1 MDSDEDGTDLKI
13 LQAIPARGLIVF
25 THDIFM
31 AAISFF
37 GALYLRVG
45 DDIFYYPQD
54 VLSQGAGVFVFIAV
68 GVFWYMDLYRG
79 VWRYAS
85 LNDLLAITRSAT
97 LVILIFL
104 LVMFTWTRLEDLP
117 RSLPIINWGMLMA
130 LLGGP
135 RFFYRLLKDRRFD
148 FVMED
153 GGHRRIPVLL
163 VGAGDE
169 AEQFIRAMGRQ
180 SDANYRA
187 VGIIAER
194 AARVGRNIHDVQVQG
209 TTDNLEEVV
218 AALEQGGQRPERLIL
233 TYDTMNGTKVRNLFD
248 RANALGMTLARLPK
262 LTDFRSGVADESV
275 LEVRPVA
282 VEDLLGRPQAALDR
296 DAMDTL
302 IRGRRILLTGAG
314 GSIGSELA
322 RQVSTL
328 APAELVLLDN
338 SEFNLYSIDMDL
350 SRHAPEIPRR
360 AVLADVRDRNRLGEV
375 FADTAPELVFHAA
388 ALKHVPM
395 VEANVAEGARTN
407 IRGTANVAECCVN
420 AGVDAMV
427 LISTDKAV
435 NPTSIMGATKRVAE
449 SYCQALD
456 LKRSGSDG
464 TRFVTVRFG
473 NVLGS
478 TGSVVPLFESQLR
491 AGGPLTVTHRD
502 MTRYFMTVR
511 EAVELVLQ
519 ASAFGT
525 TAFKEDG
532 KIFVLDMGE
541 PVLILDLAKQMIR
554 LAGLKPDDDIKI
566 EFTGLRPG
574 EKLFEE
580 MFHGKEAPVPTACPG
595 VLLAAPRATGYDALA
610 QTLRNIEEAC
620 ATGNVKEAR
629 AAIVRAVPE
638 FIGSEDDPA
647 VATAR

>member
-1 MDSDEDGTDLKI
+1 LKMFN
-13 LQAIPARGLIVF
+13 AIPARGLIVF

-31 AAISFF
+31 ATVSFLA
-37 GALYLRVG
+37 ALYLRIG
-45 DDIFYYPQD
+45 DGIFDYPTEI
-54 VLSQGAGVFVFIAV
+54 LIQGAGVFVVIAA
-68 GVFWYMDLYRG
+68 GVFWHMDLYRG

-85 LNDLLAITRSAT
+85 LNDLLAITRSTT
-97 LVILIFL
+97 LIILIFL

-117 RSLPIINWGMLMA
+117 RSLPIINWGVLMA

-135 RFFYRLLKDRRFD
+135 RFFYRLVKDRRFE

-153 GGHRRIPVLL
+153 GNHRRIPVLL

-169 AEQFIRAMGRQ
+169 AEQFIRALERQ
-180 SDANYRA
+180 SDGNYRA
-187 VGIIAER
+187 VGIVAER
-194 AARVGRNIHDVQVQG
+194 AARVGLNIHDVQVLG
-209 TTDNLEEVV
+209 TTEDLADIVES
-218 AALEQGGQRPERLIL
+218 LEQLGQRPERLIL
-233 TYDTMNGTKVRNLFD
+233 TYDTMNGAKVRSLLD
-248 RANALGMTLARLPK
+248 QADALGMTLARLPK
-262 LTDFRSGVADESV
+262 LTDFKSGVADETA
-275 LEVRPVA
+275 LEVKPVA

-296 DAMDTL
+296 DAMDRL
-302 IRGRRILLTGAG
+302 IRGRRVLLTGAG

-322 RQVSTL
+322 RQVSAF
-328 APAELVLLDN
+328 APAELVLVDN

-350 SRHAPEIPRR
+350 SRHSPETPRR
-360 AVLADVRDRNRLGEV
+360 AVLADVRDRTRLDEV
-375 FADTAPELVFHAA
+375 FADVSPELVFHAA

-395 VEANVAEGARTN
+395 VEANVVEGARTN
-407 IRGTANVAECCVN
+407 IRGTANVAECCVSS
-420 AGVDAMV
+420 GVDAMV

-456 LKRSGSDG
+456 LKRGGGEG

-478 TGSVVPLFESQLR
+478 TGSVVPLFETQLR
-491 AGGPLTVTHRD
+491 AGGPLTVTHPD

-525 TAFKEDG
+525 TTFKEDG

-541 PVLILDLAKQMIR
+541 PVLILELAKQMIR

-595 VLLAAPRATGYDALA
+595 VLLAAPRAAGYDQLA
-610 QTLRNIEEAC
+610 ETLQEIENASASGDVE
-620 ATGNVKEAR
+620 EAR
-629 AAIVRAVPE
+629 AAIISAVPE
-638 FIGSEDDPA
+638 FIEPDENA
-647 VATAR
+647 AIAATR

>member
-1 MDSDEDGTDLKI
+1 
-13 LQAIPARGLIVF
+13 
-25 THDIFM
+25 
-31 AAISFF
+31 
-37 GALYLRVG
+37 
-45 DDIFYYPQD
+45 
-54 VLSQGAGVFVFIAV
+54 
-68 GVFWYMDLYRG
+68 
-79 VWRYAS
+79 
-85 LNDLLAITRSAT
+85 LLAITRSAT

-117 RSLPIINWGMLMA
+117 RSLPIINWGVLMA

-135 RFFYRLLKDRRFD
+135 RFFYRLLKDRRFKLV
-148 FVMED
+148 FED
-153 GGHRRIPVLL
+153 EGHRRIPVLL

-169 AEQFIRAMGRQ
+169 SEQFIRAMERQ
-180 SDANYRA
+180 SDGNYRA

-194 AARVGRNIHDVQVQG
+194 AARVGRNIHDVQVLG
-209 TTDNLEEVV
+209 TTENLADIVDS
-218 AALEQGGQRPERLIL
+218 LERSGQRPERLIL
-233 TYDTMNGTKVRNLFD
+233 TYHTMNGTKVRTLLD
-248 RANALGMTLARLPK
+248 QAGALGMTLARLPK
-262 LTDFRSGVADESV
+262 LTDFRSGVADETA
-275 LEVRPVA
+275 LEVKPIA

-296 DAMDTL
+296 DAMERL
-302 IRGRRILLTGAG
+302 IKGRRVLLTGAG

-322 RQVSTL
+322 RQISAF

-350 SRHAPEIPRR
+350 SRHAPETPRR
-360 AVLADVRDRNRLGEV
+360 AVLADVRDRARLDEL
-375 FADTAPELVFHAA
+375 FADASPELVFHAA

-395 VEANVAEGARTN
+395 VEANVVEGARTN
-407 IRGTANVAECCVN
+407 IQGTANVAECCVSS
-420 AGVDAMV
+420 GVDAMV

-449 SYCQALD
+449 SYCQALN
-456 LKRSGSDG
+456 LRRRGGEG

-478 TGSVVPLFESQLR
+478 TGSVVPLFETQLR
-491 AGGPLTVTHRD
+491 AGGPLTVTHPD

-525 TAFKEDG
+525 TTFKEDG

-554 LAGLKPDDDIKI
+554 LAGLKPNDDIKI

-595 VLLAAPRATGYDALA
+595 ILLAAPRATGYDQLIE
-610 QTLRNIEEAC
+610 TLLEIETVCDQGDVEETR
-620 ATGNVKEAR
+620 AT
-629 AAIVRAVPE
+629 IIRAVPE
-638 FIGSEDDPA
+638 FIGSDETA
-647 VATAR
+647 AIAATR

>member
-1 MDSDEDGTDLKI
+1 LKI
-13 LQAIPARGLIVF
+13 FKAIPARGLIVF
-25 THDIFM
+25 AHDIFM
-31 AAISFF
+31 AMVSFLA
-37 GALYLRVG
+37 ALYLRIG
-45 DDIFYYPQD
+45 DGIFYYPTE
-54 VLSQGAGVFVFIAV
+54 VLIQGAGGFVVIAA

-117 RSLPIINWGMLMA
+117 RSLPIINWGVLMA

-135 RFFYRLLKDRRFD
+135 RFFYRLVKDRQFD
-148 FVMED
+148 FVVENE
-153 GGHRRIPVLL
+153 GHRRIPVLL

-169 AEQFIRAMGRQ
+169 AEQFIRAMERQ
-180 SDANYRA
+180 SDGNYRT
-187 VGIIAER
+187 VGIVAER
-194 AARVGRNIHDVQVQG
+194 AARVGLNIHDVQVLG
-209 TTDNLEEVV
+209 TTDNLAGIVES
-218 AALEQGGQRPERLIL
+218 LERLGKRPERLIL
-233 TYDTMNGTKVRNLFD
+233 TYDTMNGTKVRSLLD
-248 RANALGMTLARLPK
+248 QAGALGMTLARLPK
-262 LTDFRSGVADESV
+262 LTDFRSGVADETA
-275 LEVRPVA
+275 LEVKPVA

-296 DAMDTL
+296 DAMDRL

-322 RQVSTL
+322 RQVS
-328 APAELVLLDN
+328 AFDPAELVLVDN

-350 SRHAPEIPRR
+350 SRHAPKIPRR
-360 AVLADVRDRNRLGEV
+360 AVLADVRDRTRLDEV
-375 FADTAPELVFHAA
+375 FADVSPELVFHAA

-395 VEANVAEGARTN
+395 VEANVVEGARTN
-407 IRGTANVAECCVN
+407 IRGTANVAECCVSS
-420 AGVDAMV
+420 GVDAMV

-456 LKRSGSDG
+456 LKRSGGVG

-478 TGSVVPLFESQLR
+478 TGSVVPLFETQLR
-491 AGGPLTVTHRD
+491 AGGPLTVTHPD

-554 LAGLKPDDDIKI
+554 LAGLKPDEDIKI

-595 VLLAAPRATGYDALA
+595 VLLAAPRATGYDQLA
-610 QTLRNIEEAC
+610 ETLRKIENAS
-620 ATGNVKEAR
+620 ASGNVEETR
-629 AAIVRAVPE
+629 AAIISAVPE
-638 FIGSEDDPA
+638 FIGSDEN
-647 VATAR
+647 ATIAATR

>member
-1 MDSDEDGTDLKI
+1 LKFFKS
-13 LQAIPARGLIVF
+13 IPARGLIVF
-25 THDIFM
+25 AHDIFM
-31 AAISFF
+31 ATVSFL
-37 GALYLRVG
+37 GALYLRIG
-45 DDIFYYPQD
+45 DEIFYYPTD
-54 VLSQGAGVFVFIAV
+54 VLLQGAGVFVAIAA

-117 RSLPIINWGMLMA
+117 RSLPIINWGVLMA

-135 RFFYRLLKDRRFD
+135 RFFYRLLKDRRFKLV
-148 FVMED
+148 FED
-153 GGHRRIPVLL
+153 EGHRRIPVLL

-169 AEQFIRAMGRQ
+169 SEQFIRAMERQ
-180 SDANYRA
+180 SDGNYRA

-194 AARVGRNIHDVQVQG
+194 AARVGRNIHDVQVLG
-209 TTDNLEEVV
+209 TTENLADIVDS
-218 AALEQGGQRPERLIL
+218 LERSGQRPERLIL
-233 TYDTMNGTKVRNLFD
+233 TYHTMNGTKVRTLLD
-248 RANALGMTLARLPK
+248 QAGALGMTLARLPK
-262 LTDFRSGVADESV
+262 LTDFRSGVADETA
-275 LEVRPVA
+275 LEVKPIA

-296 DAMDTL
+296 DAMERL
-302 IRGRRILLTGAG
+302 IKGRRVLLTGAG

-322 RQVSTL
+322 RQISAF

-350 SRHAPEIPRR
+350 SRHAPETPRR
-360 AVLADVRDRNRLGEV
+360 AVLADVRDRARLDEL
-375 FADTAPELVFHAA
+375 FADVSPELVFHAA

-395 VEANVAEGARTN
+395 VEANVVEGARTN
-407 IRGTANVAECCVN
+407 IQGTANVAECCVSS
-420 AGVDAMV
+420 GVDAMV

-449 SYCQALD
+449 SYCQALN
-456 LKRSGSDG
+456 LRRRGGEG

-478 TGSVVPLFESQLR
+478 TGSVVPLFETQLR
-491 AGGPLTVTHRD
+491 AGGPLTVTHPD

-525 TAFKEDG
+525 TTFKEDG

-554 LAGLKPDDDIKI
+554 LAGLKPNDDIKI

-595 VLLAAPRATGYDALA
+595 ILLAAPRATGYDQLIE
-610 QTLRNIEEAC
+610 TLLEIETVCDQGDVEETR
-620 ATGNVKEAR
+620 AT
-629 AAIVRAVPE
+629 IIRAVPE
-638 FIGSEDDPA
+638 FIGSDETA
-647 VATAR
+647 AIAATR

>member
-1 MDSDEDGTDLKI
+1 MKVFK
-13 LQAIPARGLIVF
+13 AIPARGLIVF
-25 THDIFM
+25 AHDIFM
-31 AAISFF
+31 ATVSFLA
-37 GALYLRVG
+37 ALYLRTG
-45 DDIFYYPQD
+45 DGIFYYPTD
-54 VLSQGAGVFVFIAV
+54 ILLQGAGVFVVIAT

-117 RSLPIINWGMLMA
+117 RSLPIINWGVLMA

-135 RFFYRLLKDRRFD
+135 RFFYRLLKDRQFE
-148 FVMED
+148 FVLED
-153 GGHRRIPVLL
+153 EDHRRIPVLL

-169 AEQFIRAMGRQ
+169 AEQFIRAMERQ
-180 SDANYRA
+180 SDGNYRV
-187 VGIIAER
+187 VGIVAER
-194 AARVGRNIHDVQVQG
+194 AARVGRNIHDVQVLG
-209 TTDNLEEVV
+209 TTDDLDDIVET
-218 AALEQGGQRPERLIL
+218 LQRSGRRPERLIL
-233 TYDTMNGTKVRNLFD
+233 TYDTMNGTKVRNLLD
-248 RANALGMTLARLPK
+248 RAGALGMTLARLPK
-262 LTDFRSGVADESV
+262 LTDFRTGVTDAAS
-275 LEVRPVA
+275 LEVKPVA

-296 DAMDTL
+296 DAMDRL
-302 IRGRRILLTGAG
+302 IKGRRVLLTGAG

-322 RQVSTL
+322 RQISAF

-350 SRHAPEIPRR
+350 SRHAPETPRR
-360 AVLADVRDRNRLGEV
+360 AVLADVRDRARLDEV
-375 FADTAPELVFHAA
+375 FTDVSPELVFHAA

-395 VEANVAEGARTN
+395 VEANVVEGARTN
-407 IRGTANVAECCVN
+407 IRGTANVAECCVSS
-420 AGVDAMV
+420 GVDAMV

-456 LKRSGSDG
+456 LKRSGGEG

-478 TGSVVPLFESQLR
+478 TGSVVPLFETQLR
-491 AGGPLTVTHRD
+491 AGGPLTVTHPE

-525 TAFKEDG
+525 TTFKEDG

-554 LAGLKPDDDIKI
+554 LAGLKPNDDIKI

-580 MFHGKEAPVPTACPG
+580 MFHGKEAPTPTACPG
-595 VLLAAPRATGYDALA
+595 VLLAAPRATGYDQLTN
-610 QTLRNIEEAC
+610 TLREIEDVC
-620 ATGNVKEAR
+620 ATGDVEETR
-629 AAIVRAVPE
+629 AAIIRAVPE
-638 FIGSEDDPA
+638 FIGSDENA
-647 VATAR
+647 VIAATR